1 VNTDIRYSRNLKVR
15 RCHMGTSV
23 GYELFESVEVEIS
36 RAVATVRLLTTE
48 RVAVLSVQGSQAEL
62 HFDLGRALARLRED
76 DAVRV
81 VVITGIDDGASWIRG
96 TSKSVCAGSGC
107 HDREDP
113 CAVGGDAFQGAFDL
127 GDSGQA

>member
-1 VNTDIRYSRNLKVR
+1 
-15 RCHMGTSV
+15 MGTSV

-48 RVAVLSVQGSQAEL
+48 RVAVLSAQGSQAEL

-81 VVITGIDDGASWIRG
+81 VTSLASTTAHRGFCQLRPTQRATGSIPSRSTFRIGCGRG
-96 TSKSVCAGSGC
+96 FRVCG
-107 HDREDP
+107 
-113 CAVGGDAFQGAFDL
+113 
-127 GDSGQA
+127 